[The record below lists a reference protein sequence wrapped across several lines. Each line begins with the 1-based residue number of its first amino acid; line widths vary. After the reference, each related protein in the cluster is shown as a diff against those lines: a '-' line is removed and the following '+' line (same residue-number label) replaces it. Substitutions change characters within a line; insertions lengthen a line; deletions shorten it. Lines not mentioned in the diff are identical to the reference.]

1 MQQHKELHQKIRL
14 IRSIKGLSQENV
26 ALDLGFSQRA
36 YSKIERG
43 ETQVSIDVINK
54 LAKLFDMKPEDI
66 LNFNPE
72 TFIQTNS
79 TYNSQ
84 TGGNNQFT
92 LEGEHVKS
100 LKEEITFLKSQLNL
114 KDNLIKDLMKK
125 SK

>member
-1 MQQHKELHQKIRL
+1 M
-14 IRSIKGLSQENV
+14 SQENV

-43 ETQVSIDVINK
+43 ETQVSIEVINK

-84 TGGNNQFT
+84 TGGNNHFT
-92 LEGEHVKS
+92 LECEHVK
-100 LKEEITFLKSQLNL
+100 FLKSEIDFLKTQLKQ
-114 KDNLIKDLMKK
+114 KDDFIKELMKK
-125 SK
+125 LK

>member
-1 MQQHKELHQKIRL
+1 MEKQIHEKIRL
-14 IRSIKGLSQENV
+14 IRSIKGMSQENV
-26 ALDLGFSQRA
+26 AIDLGFSQRA

-43 ETQVSIDVINK
+43 ETQVSIDVLNK
-54 LAKLFDMKPEDI
+54 LAKLFEMKPEDI

-84 TGGNNQFT
+84 SGGNNNFT

-100 LKEEITFLKSQLNL
+100 LKEEIDFLKTQLKQ
-114 KDNLIKDLMKK
+114 KDDFIKELMKK
-125 SK
+125 MK